1 MPGLTITSLQSTPET
16 PTNAFTMDKP
26 ICQSS
31 LYLPVRDFEFGLLAL
46 PCPGWAA
53 EDNLSVLSTWLLACS
68 RIQPARVGSRR
79 LTANTVFTGQF
90 QREHRT
96 NASLPADPFTREQKR
111 VVENAIKQLD
121 TKLKACGKETLPTHL
136 YQFFTGSTP

>member
-1 MPGLTITSLQSTPET
+1 LDLASGH
-16 PTNAFTMDKP
+16 
-26 ICQSS
+26 
-31 LYLPVRDFEFGLLAL
+31 AL

-53 EDNLSVLSTWLLACS
+53 EDYLSVPSTWLLACL
-68 RIQPARVGSRR
+68 GSSR
-79 LTANTVFTGQF
+79 LTISAQYHLPGRGGSTRLTVNTVFTGQF

-96 NASLPADPFTREQKR
+96 NASLPADPFTREQKQ
-111 VVENAIKQLD
+111 VVEAAIQQLD